1 MKRTPSPAY
10 NPNQSKYFKE
20 KKVCKHCRSE
30 NVTPGMECKNCKMPF
45 QLLEA
50 LNLDDKRVKLSV
62 KYYEKIANKIPLLMY
77 EAREKKLEKED
88 FQSFSQIYTKI
99 KQIFEKS
106 TEVPKESMNQVR
118 YIMEKYHEYFLHGDI
133 EFNDDSIIFEKEIKK
148 EPEDVNRVPRKRGR
162 PRKVKIISEEF
173 QAVPQEDN

>member
-1 MKRTPSPAY
+1 
-10 NPNQSKYFKE
+10 
-20 KKVCKHCRSE
+20 
-30 NVTPGMECKNCKMPF
+30 MECKNCKMPF

-133 EFNDDSIIFEKEIKK
+133 EFNDESIIF
-148 EPEDVNRVPRKRGR
+148 
-162 PRKVKIISEEF
+162 
-173 QAVPQEDN
+173 

>member
-1 MKRTPSPAY
+1 
-10 NPNQSKYFKE
+10 
-20 KKVCKHCRSE
+20 VCKHCRSE

-133 EFNDDSIIFEKEIKK
+133 EFNDESIIF
-148 EPEDVNRVPRKRGR
+148 
-162 PRKVKIISEEF
+162 
-173 QAVPQEDN
+173 